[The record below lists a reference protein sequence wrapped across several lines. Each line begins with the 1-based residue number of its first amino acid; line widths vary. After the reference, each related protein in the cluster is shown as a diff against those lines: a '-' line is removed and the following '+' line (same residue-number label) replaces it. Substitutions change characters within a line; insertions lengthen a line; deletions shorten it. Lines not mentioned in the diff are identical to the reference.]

1 MMGSNASA
9 LPLTE
14 ERPKVLLVDD
24 DDVNLMLVAA
34 ALTQHGFDVT
44 QANNGD
50 EALRIL
56 GGWIPDLVVL
66 DARMP
71 GLDGF
76 ETCEELRNMY
86 GLENVPVL
94 MLTGLADE
102 ASIQRAYDAGATDF
116 FVKSNQW
123 SLLAGRLR
131 YMLRSARTQQE
142 LIRSRAKLARA
153 QDLARMGSFEWWQQP
168 GHGLP
173 AGLELSEE
181 ALRVF
186 GSGPDDRLSFRD
198 LLRMMTRDER
208 HSLVRGVR
216 QIVRQV
222 FGIAMDVPLS
232 RGVKRNR
239 IIHVE
244 GEPEFG
250 EYGQCIGYTGIVQ
263 DVTERHQ
270 AEDSIRKLA
279 NKDPLTQLP
288 NRRQLHWRAE
298 RALEQ
303 ARRMGHQMAVL
314 MIDLDRFKKINDT
327 LGHSAGD
334 ELLLS
339 VSMRLRSCVRHSDQ
353 IFDGTVEAVGARF
366 HRALEAVGRLG
377 GDEFVALLPEVAG
390 EADAQAVAQRIL
402 EALREPVYVADQ
414 EFFATASIGI
424 ALYPRDGQTVADLM
438 RNADVAM
445 YAAKDRGRNDAMT
458 YSPNLAVRDR
468 EKLELET
475 ALHKAIE
482 RNELVL
488 YYQPKVEAQTGRL
501 VGVEALMRWRRGE
514 TLVPPNEFIPMAE
527 ETGLIVPL
535 SEWALREAARQA
547 REWQLGFGFSE
558 SIAVNMP
565 SRMFLRHDLVELIH
579 ASVSPYGI
587 PHRMLLLEITESS
600 LMKDLQSILPT
611 LRRLNEVG
619 VQISVDD
626 FGTGYSSLQYLTE
639 LPISELKID
648 RSFVNKLG
656 REPKASEVIHLI
668 ISLAQALNLR
678 VVAEGVETS
687 AQMNLLRSLQCRL
700 MQGYLIGRPMPGPD
714 LPAWLRAH
722 ATVMPGP
729 TLDALP
735 VAQAEMDL
743 EADTGPVTAP
753 VEIEAASGEATAAS
767 RRGP

>member
-1 MMGSNASA
+1 MSGAPGHA
-9 LPLTE
+9 AGHDE
-14 ERPKVLLVDD
+14 GEQRPKVLLVDD
-24 DDVNLMLVAA
+24 DEVNLMLVAA

-44 QANNGD
+44 EVDNGD
-50 EALRIL
+50 QALRVL

-76 ETCEELRNMY
+76 ETCEELRGMY

-94 MLTGLADE
+94 MLTGLDDE
-102 ASIQRAYDAGATDF
+102 ASIKRAYDAGATDF

-123 SLLAGRLR
+123 SLLVGRLR
-131 YMLRSARTQQE
+131 HMLRAARTQQE

-153 QDLARMGSFEWWQQP
+153 QDLARMGSFEWWQKPDQRLP
-168 GHGLP
+168 SGLD
-173 AGLELSEE
+173 LSEE

-186 GSGPDDRLSFRD
+186 GSAPDDALSFRD
-198 LLRMMTRDER
+198 LLRMMTPEER
-208 HSLVRGVR
+208 HTLIRGIR

-232 RGVKRNR
+232 LGVKRNR

-263 DVTERHQ
+263 DVTERHM

-288 NRRQLHWRAE
+288 NRRQLNWRAE

-303 ARRMGHQMAVL
+303 ARRMGHMMGL
-314 MIDLDRFKKINDT
+314 LLIDLDRFKKINDT

-334 ELLLS
+334 ELLLE
-339 VSMRLRSCVRHSDQ
+339 VSMRLRACVRHSDQ
-353 IFDGTVEAVGARF
+353 IFDGTVEAVGSRF

-377 GDEFVALLPEVAG
+377 GDEFVALLPEVSD
-390 EADAQAVAQRIL
+390 EQDAQMVAQRIL
-402 EALREPVYVADQ
+402 EALRQPVYVADQ

-424 ALYPRDGQTVADLM
+424 AIYPRDGTTVADLM

-445 YAAKDRGRNDAMT
+445 YAAKDRGRNDCVV
-458 YSPNLAVRDR
+458 YSPSLAVRDR

-488 YYQPKVEAQTGRL
+488 YYQPKVDAQTGRL
-501 VGVEALMRWRRGE
+501 VGVEALMRWRRGDK
-514 TLVPPNEFIPMAE
+514 LVPPNDFIPMAE
-527 ETGLIVPL
+527 ETGLIIPL
-535 SEWALREAARQA
+535 SEWALKEAARQA
-547 REWQLGFGFSE
+547 REWQLAFGFSE
-558 SIAVNMP
+558 SIAVNLP
-565 SRMFLRHDLVELIH
+565 SRMFLRRDLVELIH
-579 ASVSPYGI
+579 AAVSPHGI
-587 PHRMLLLEITESS
+587 PHRMLLLEITESG

-611 LRRLNEVG
+611 LHRLNEVG

-648 RSFVNKLG
+648 RSFVHKLG
-656 REPKASEVIHLI
+656 REPKAAEVIHLI

-678 VVAEGVETS
+678 VVAEGVETTS
-687 AQMNLLRSLQCRL
+687 QKDLLRSLQCRL
-700 MQGYLIGRPMPGPD
+700 MQGYLLGRPMPGAD
-714 LPAWLRAH
+714 LPVWLKAQG
-722 ATVMPGP
+722 GP
-729 TLDALP
+729 AP
-735 VAQAEMDL
+735 AEPIAQAQPL
-743 EADTGPVTAP
+743 LP
-753 VEIEAASGEATAAS
+753 
-767 RRGP
+767 

>member
-1 MMGSNASA
+1 MIGPVDSQRPA
-9 LPLTE
+9 E

-24 DDVNLMLVAA
+24 DEVNLMLVGA
-34 ALTQHGFDVT
+34 ALVQHGFDVT
-44 QANNGD
+44 EANHGD

-76 ETCEELRNMY
+76 ETCEELRSMY
-86 GLENVPVL
+86 GLETVPVL
-94 MLTGLADE
+94 MLTGLDDE
-102 ASIQRAYDAGATDF
+102 ASIKRAYDAGATDF

-131 YMLRSARTQQE
+131 HMLRAARTQQE

-153 QDLARMGSFEWWQQP
+153 QDLARMGSFEWWYQP
-168 GHGLP
+168 ERGLTS
-173 AGLELSEE
+173 GLELSEE

-186 GSGPDDRLSFRD
+186 GCSPDDRLSFRD
-198 LLRMMTRDER
+198 LLRMMTPAER
-208 HSLVRGVR
+208 HALLRGIR
-216 QIVRQV
+216 QVVRQV

-232 RGVKRNR
+232 LGIKRHR

-250 EYGQCIGYTGIVQ
+250 EYGQCVGYSGIVQ

-303 ARRMGHQMAVL
+303 ARRMGHMMAL
-314 MIDLDRFKKINDT
+314 LLIDLDRFKKINDT

-334 ELLLS
+334 ELLLE
-339 VSMRLRSCVRHSDQ
+339 VACRLRACVRHSDQ

-377 GDEFVALLPEVAG
+377 GDEFVALLPEVG
-390 EADAQAVAQRIL
+390 DEQDAQVVAQRIL
-402 EALREPVYVADQ
+402 EALRQPVYVADQ

-424 ALYPRDGQTVADLM
+424 AIYPRDGTTVADLM

-445 YAAKDRGRNDAMT
+445 YAAKDRGRNDCVVYT
-458 YSPNLAVRDR
+458 PNLAVRDR

-488 YYQPKVEAQTGRL
+488 YYQPKVDAQSGRL
-501 VGVEALMRWRRGE
+501 VGVEALMRWRRGDS
-514 TLVPPNEFIPMAE
+514 LVPPNDFIPMAE

-535 SEWALREAARQA
+535 SEWALSEAARQA
-547 REWQLGFGFSE
+547 KAWQTEFGFSE

-565 SRMFLRHDLVELIH
+565 SRMFLRRDLVELIQAAVRPH
-579 ASVSPYGI
+579 GI

-611 LRRLNEVG
+611 LHRLNEVG

-648 RSFVNKLG
+648 RSFVHKLG
-656 REPKASEVIHLI
+656 REPKAGEVIHLI

-687 AQMNLLRSLQCRL
+687 AQMNLVRSLQCRL
-700 MQGYLIGRPMPGPD
+700 MQGYLIGRPMPGGD
-714 LPAWLRAH
+714 MPAWLREHGADGGAPSLPSH
-722 ATVMPGP
+722 APM
-729 TLDALP
+729 LP
-735 VAQAEMDL
+735 
-743 EADTGPVTAP
+743 
-753 VEIEAASGEATAAS
+753 ATAEVA
-767 RRGP
+767 GPR